1 MSTRLVPQAG
11 TPDPA
16 LAELRMQVRAF
27 LKEQIASGV
36 FTPGIDTWL
45 TRWNIDFTRA
55 LAAEGW
61 VGMTIPTEYGG
72 HGRTFMERF
81 VVTEELLA
89 VGAPVAAQW
98 VADRQA
104 APSLLKYGTEAQ
116 KQRFLPGIAA
126 GEICWAIGM
135 SEPDSGS
142 DLASVKTRA
151 VEVEG
156 GWKITGT
163 KLWTSGAHHA
173 DAFFGLAR
181 SAPLDPAHRHDGLSQ
196 FIVLLDSPGVTIRP
210 ILSMSGDHHFNEVLL
225 EDVFV
230 PDDLVLGAIGSGWEQ
245 VTSELGFERSGPERF
260 LSTFGVLEG
269 LVRGVGSGTVE
280 SDTRIGAT
288 IGRMAGLHRMS
299 TAVSE
304 SLERGENAELA
315 ASVVKVLGTKT
326 EGDLSDLADEIA
338 GYGTSDEHL
347 SQLIRA
353 SVMQRPGFTLR
364 GGTSEILRGVIARG
378 LGLR

>member
-1 MSTRLVPQAG
+1 MSTKLVPPAG
-11 TPDPA
+11 APDPA
-16 LAELRMQVRAF
+16 LAQLRSEVRRF
-27 LKEQIASGV
+27 LHEQIESGV

-45 TRWNIDFTRA
+45 TQWNPDFTRA
-55 LAAEGW
+55 LAAKGW
-61 VGMTIPTEYGG
+61 IGMTIPTEYGG

-104 APSLLKYGTEAQ
+104 APSLLKYGTEEQ
-116 KQRFLPGIAA
+116 KRRFLPGIAA

-151 VEVEG
+151 TQVDG
-156 GWKITGT
+156 GWRISGT

-210 ILSMSGDHHFNEVLL
+210 ILSMSGEHHFNEVLL
-225 EDVFV
+225 DDVFV
-230 PDDLVLGAIGSGWEQ
+230 PDDLVLGTVGSGWEQ

-260 LSTFGVLEG
+260 LSTFGLLDE
-269 LVRGVGSGTVE
+269 LVRGAGAGSV
-280 SDTRIGAT
+280 DPDLRLGAA
-288 IGRMAGLHRMS
+288 IGRIAGLRRMS
-299 TAVSE
+299 RAVSE
-304 SLERGENAELA
+304 SLQRGEDAALS
-315 ASVVKVLGTKT
+315 ASVVKVLGTGL
-326 EGDLSDLADEIA
+326 EGDIAELADELV
-338 GYGTSDEHL
+338 GYGVGDD
-347 SQLIRA
+347 QLAQLVRA
-353 SVMQRPGFTLR
+353 GVMQRPGFTLR
-364 GGTSEILRGVIARG
+364 GGTSEILRGVVARG

>member
-1 MSTRLVPQAG
+1 MSTKLVPPAG
-11 TPDPA
+11 APDPA
-16 LAELRMQVRAF
+16 LAQLRSEVRRF
-27 LKEQIASGV
+27 LHEQIESGV

-45 TRWNIDFTRA
+45 TQWNPDFTRA
-55 LAAEGW
+55 LAAKGW
-61 VGMTIPTEYGG
+61 IGMTIPTEYGG

-104 APSLLKYGTEAQ
+104 APSLLKYGTEEQ
-116 KQRFLPGIAA
+116 KRRFLPGIAA

-151 VEVEG
+151 TQVDG
-156 GWKITGT
+156 GWRISGT

-210 ILSMSGDHHFNEVLL
+210 ILSMSGEHHFNEVLL
-225 EDVFV
+225 DDVFV
-230 PDDLVLGAIGSGWEQ
+230 PDDLVLGTVGSGWEQ

-260 LSTFGVLEG
+260 LSTFGLLDE
-269 LVRGVGSGTVE
+269 LVRGAGAGSV
-280 SDTRIGAT
+280 DPDLRLGAA
-288 IGRMAGLHRMS
+288 IGRIAGLRRMS
-299 TAVSE
+299 RAVSE
-304 SLERGENAELA
+304 SLQRGEDAALS
-315 ASVVKVLGTKT
+315 ASVVKVLGTGL
-326 EGDLSDLADEIA
+326 EGDIAELADELV
-338 GYGTSDEHL
+338 GYGAGDD
-347 SQLIRA
+347 QLAQLVRA
-353 SVMQRPGFTLR
+353 GVMQRPGFTLR